1 MIKLHRFGHQAEE
14 FHLNQELIV
23 TVEANPD
30 TVITLTNGTKI
41 VVVESPDRVAERV
54 TGARAEVLIEAAR
67 RRRERRERELRAER
81 KRTGEPALAVVPPA
95 AGA

>member
-14 FHLNQELIV
+14 IRLNQELIV

-30 TVITLTNGTKI
+30 TVITLATGHKI

-54 TGARAEVLIEAAR
+54 TTARAEVLAEAVR
-67 RRRERRERELRAER
+67 RRREARERELRADRMNRER
-81 KRTGEPALAVVPPA
+81 TLTAVPPA
-95 AGA
+95 IDG

>member
-30 TVITLTNGTKI
+30 TVITLATGHKI
-41 VVVESPDRVAERV
+41 VVVESPERVADRVCS
-54 TGARAEVLIEAAR
+54 ARAGVLVEAVRAR
-67 RRRERRERELRAER
+67 RAQRERELRAER
-81 KRTGEPALAVVPPA
+81 MSRGEPALAAVSQI
-95 AGA
+95 AG